1 MKQVMEVIKEQ
12 IKNLPM
18 IFRIARYEDKATY
31 QSHYLGLAWQILNP
45 LIQIAIYYFVFGF
58 GMNAKSGSDASYIEW
73 MLAGII
79 PWFFISAVIL
89 QGANSIYN
97 KIGMVSKMNFPMS
110 ILPNITIVSNLTSYF
125 TMMVI
130 LLGLLAINGT
140 PITIYWGQYLYYF
153 VAMIAFLFSV
163 TLFNATI
170 SVLVRDY
177 YIMLQSV
184 MRVLFYVT
192 GIVWNLE
199 TMLPQWLLDLLKLNP
214 IYYVVNGF
222 RETFLMN
229 KGFWESPSY
238 TMYFWLITLTLLF
251 VGATLHMK
259 FRERFV
265 DYL

>member
-1 MKQVMEVIKEQ
+1 
-12 IKNLPM
+12 
-18 IFRIARYEDKATY
+18 
-31 QSHYLGLAWQILNP
+31 
-45 LIQIAIYYFVFGF
+45 
-58 GMNAKSGSDASYIEW
+58 
-73 MLAGII
+73 
-79 PWFFISAVIL
+79 
-89 QGANSIYN
+89 
-97 KIGMVSKMNFPMS
+97 VSKMNFPMS

-199 TMLPQWLLDLLKLNP
+199 TMLPQWLVDLLKLNP